1 MLAIVWVLYHLQR
14 KGYLR
19 SSQYIMVFRS
29 TSTVIRLA
37 AMCLYR
43 VLPRICRR
51 LTKEESTSVFHVF
64 SVYAIPCSSQLL
76 LWLSFHLGP
85 VSVRDE
91 QPSNVVSIQHVLK
104 TYMEGICTTYRN
116 VSMLLSWRRE
126 QASTYLF
133 FPLGMVTTFKELL
146 FQHKHMEFI
155 HMYIVQCPQLF
166 CLWNAGSKITHL
178 YRTGEGRSLL
188 QIRDGIN
195 ACNVNSS
202 HFFSH
207 HKSRCSFQVAHV
219 CWIWAANWFQ
229 AVHDSS
235 SMKGVCFSITAV
247 CFERDLG
254 CLTWWTSFVS
264 AQGCYWGHKDFLW
277 ERDWYLVLL
286 FDFR

>member
-43 VLPRICRR
+43 ALPRICRR
-51 LTKEESTSVFHVF
+51 LTKEESTSAFHVF

-126 QASTYLF
+126 QASTSLL
-133 FPLGMVTTFKELL
+133 FPLGMVTTLKELFVQL
-146 FQHKHMEFI
+146 KHMKFI
-155 HMYIVQCPQLF
+155 HIYTVHSCSASEMQAPKSPTYIGLVKEDLYFRFVIVSMLAMWIPNIFSATTSLGVHFKLHMCVESGRQT
-166 CLWNAGSKITHL
+166 GS
-178 YRTGEGRSLL
+178 R
-188 QIRDGIN
+188 
-195 ACNVNSS
+195 
-202 HFFSH
+202 
-207 HKSRCSFQVAHV
+207 RCMIQVR
-219 CWIWAANWFQ
+219 WR
-229 AVHDSS
+229 
-235 SMKGVCFSITAV
+235 
-247 CFERDLG
+247 E
-254 CLTWWTSFVS
+254 FVS
-264 AQGCYWGHKDFLW
+264 QL
-277 ERDWYLVLL
+277 LL
-286 FDFR
+286 FALKEI